1 MIGNLFLILINTLFR
16 SSLIY
21 MFLSKKRKEIYIGI
35 TTQALGGSSEDIVQ
49 LEKTV
54 GLTREIW

>member
-1 MIGNLFLILINTLFR
+1 
-16 SSLIY
+16 